1 MGHDPTEGM
10 KMRQYERWILEWFQ
24 RNLTHN
30 DPMRVGLKLSAEAG
44 EVNDALL
51 GEHGETTEDL
61 ICEIGD
67 TLVCLTVLLNM
78 HSATLEDAFM
88 AVTRKLSEREAD
100 GPIPPMDDLL
110 PTAMNHQ
117 RAVECIDEAVAEVLG
132 HVPKNPGG
140 FSFGT
145 SVIARLAHLQPPL
158 LLESY
163 E

>member
-1 MGHDPTEGM
+1 MSVERHDRSKWMARMGHGVE
-10 KMRQYERWILEWFQ
+10 KENSMRQYERWILEWFR

-51 GEHGETTEDL
+51 GEHGETTKDL

-88 AVTRKLSEREAD
+88 AVTRKLSDAKPTDTR
-100 GPIPPMDDLL
+100 PPRW
-110 PTAMNHQ
+110 TTCSQ
-117 RAVECIDEAVAEVLG
+117 R
-132 HVPKNPGG
+132 
-140 FSFGT
+140 
-145 SVIARLAHLQPPL
+145 R
-158 LLESY
+158 
-163 E
+163 

>member
-1 MGHDPTEGM
+1 MSVERHDRSKWMARMGHGVE
-10 KMRQYERWILEWFQ
+10 KENSMRQYERWILEWFR

-100 GPIPPMDDLL
+100 GHPSPPMDDLL
-110 PTAMNHQ
+110 PTAVNHQ
-117 RAVECIDEAVAEVLG
+117 RAVEE
-132 HVPKNPGG
+132 H
-140 FSFGT
+140 
-145 SVIARLAHLQPPL
+145 
-158 LLESY
+158 
-163 E
+163 